1 MLLLVVAQQSDIPAI
16 TSTCDKWQLAR
27 NELDRIIGGMF
38 PPTLEPT
45 NLSTKAKAAAIITA
59 LRVQCWSPGPTQV
72 LISFLN
78 QSATQ
83 RCNPPPPTSYPTP
96 RTTDRPD
103 KGRSSIALS
112 NYQRIKA
119 KKPTPPP
126 PPGNPKKN
134 KTKKKK
140 PRKKQK
146 KRSSSIRNSPGGGR
160 GSTPITQYIH
170 AKTKSRTETVKSK
183 NQK

>member
-126 PPGNPKKN
+126 PPETPKK
-134 KTKKKK
+134 T
-140 PRKKQK
+140 KQK
-146 KRSSSIRNSPGGGR
+146 KKNQEKNRRNDLHPLGTHPGGGEDQPLLH
-160 GSTPITQYIH
+160 STYTQRL
-170 AKTKSRTETVKSK
+170 KVGPK
-183 NQK
+183 Q